1 MTILSSFRPG
11 DIVRAEVISLG
22 ESQSL
27 LLSTA
32 KENLGVVHATS
43 PDGNPMVPISLTE
56 FQCPV
61 SKRKEPRKV
70 AKPAS

>member
-1 MTILSSFRPG
+1 MRRDVRQLAHRAPTLHSAPQVNILTSFRPG

-32 KENLGVVHATS
+32 KDHLGVLHAKA
-43 PDGNPMVPISLTE
+43 
-56 FQCPV
+56 QAQ
-61 SKRKEPRKV
+61 EPRKR
-70 AKPAS
+70 AKH